1 MFHRNLLLLAL
12 VALLVTDSAFGQ
24 QREADRG
31 SRDRSAIAVADLQR
45 NIRDARKL
53 LSDINDREL
62 RERLELL
69 LSRAALIAED
79 LGEPLTNS
87 SRGGQKLPVSDA
99 DFAKLLK
106 NLKDQSFDEQKA
118 EFVKSFVAGRPLN
131 CEQAAEI
138 LKTFS
143 FDDGRIASAVI
154 LYPSLVDPAN
164 FFEALKVFS
173 FESTRKQVMDA
184 VRKK

>member
-1 MFHRNLLLLAL
+1 
-12 VALLVTDSAFGQ
+12 
-24 QREADRG
+24 
-31 SRDRSAIAVADLQR
+31 
-45 NIRDARKL
+45 
-53 LSDINDREL
+53 
-62 RERLELL
+62 
-69 LSRAALIAED
+69 
-79 LGEPLTNS
+79 
-87 SRGGQKLPVSDA
+87 
-99 DFAKLLK
+99 
-106 NLKDQSFDEQKA
+106 
-118 EFVKSFVAGRPLN
+118 VKSFVAGRPLD
-131 CEQAAEI
+131 CEQAAEV